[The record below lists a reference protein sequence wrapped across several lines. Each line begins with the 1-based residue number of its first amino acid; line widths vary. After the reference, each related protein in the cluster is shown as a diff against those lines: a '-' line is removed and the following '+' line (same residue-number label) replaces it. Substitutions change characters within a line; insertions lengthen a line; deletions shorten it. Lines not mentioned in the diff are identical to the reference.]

1 MKANGQL
8 DISEE
13 AFQAL
18 RDEPEMAEVFDDE
31 EPQVEQLETVE
42 PMDEVQIDKNLFDY
56 LLIH

>member
-31 EPQVEQLETVE
+31 DPQLETAE
-42 PMDEVQIDKNLFDY
+42 SMDEVQSEKWI
-56 LLIH
+56 